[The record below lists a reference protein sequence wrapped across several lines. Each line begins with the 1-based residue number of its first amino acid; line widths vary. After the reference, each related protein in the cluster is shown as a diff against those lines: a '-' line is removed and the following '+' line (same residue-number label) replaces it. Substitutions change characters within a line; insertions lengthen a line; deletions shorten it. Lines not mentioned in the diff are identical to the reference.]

1 MIISL
6 TESSNLLQINR
17 IGLVIVGFKD
27 GLLRNLPKDTPSKST
42 MEIKWNLASA
52 KK

>member
-6 TESSNLLQINR
+6 IESSNLLQIKQ

-27 GLLRNLPKDTPSKST
+27 GLLRNLPKDTPRKPT
-42 MEIKWNLASA
+42 MEIK
-52 KK
+52 